1 MMHRTFLSSLAL
13 LLLWLSWPAPA
24 VAVVSRQQAL
34 LNAKNLEVVTTGG
47 ATYYFLVTTNDYQRM
62 TFSDGN
68 VEIDGT
74 VIPFSD
80 IKSISYR
87 TLSRV
92 ILDEDSTTYN
102 RANVVNFG
110 LLGLRR
116 TMVVGQWNS
125 LVLPVSLTTE
135 QIIDAFGEGTQ
146 VAKPR
151 GLKEDD
157 ATVVELT
164 TIDMEPHATVIN
176 ANYHYLVRPTREPD
190 VTADKFII
198 NFLPGTSRLYG
209 PVYLIPQVVLAKNPF
224 VRAQSFYASDTQYK
238 AVFRGTYT
246 KLDDSVVKGTTISN
260 KRIEAGTYMLND
272 EGLYVQNTEPAE
284 VKAFSSWVEA
294 ITPEDKP
301 LTFYLDGESLNP
313 TAIADL
319 HIAQPAETTTDDGIY
334 DLGGRRVG
342 TMPADRSRL
351 KPGMYVIQGRKVIIK

>member
-1 MMHRTFLSSLAL
+1 MEDGDFLPAQDDEYESDSVSSEQARGQGLDDVQMSFVALTDSIKQGRELKSREKERDALNERILAD
-13 LLLWLSWPAPA
+13 
-24 VAVVSRQQAL
+24 REE
-34 LNAKNLEVVTTGG
+34 LE
-47 ATYYFLVTTNDYQRM
+47 DR
-62 TFSDGN
+62 
-68 VEIDGT
+68 E
-74 VIPFSD
+74 D
-80 IKSISYR
+80 I
-87 TLSRV
+87 L
-92 ILDEDSTTYN
+92 
-102 RANVVNFG
+102 
-110 LLGLRR
+110 
-116 TMVVGQWNS
+116 
-125 LVLPVSLTTE
+125 
-135 QIIDAFGEGTQ
+135 
-146 VAKPR
+146 
-151 GLKEDD
+151 
-157 ATVVELT
+157 
-164 TIDMEPHATVIN
+164 

-190 VTADKFII
+190 VAADKFII
-198 NFLPGTSRLYG
+198 NFLPGTSRLNG
-209 PVYLIPQVVLAKNPF
+209 PVYLIPQVILAKNPF